1 MVTFSTR
8 RRPTLSSSTFP
19 ARTALARIA
28 PMTHTILCFLLA
40 AATPATGE
48 SGGLSMPNFDDG
60 TMEVIIYSVAG
71 IALLVAGYRLGRL
84 VGRRSATRAI
94 QQKEQ
99 ELFTAQKGF
108 KNLYEQELATVK
120 TENDQLKLKAEQ
132 MSAKVEEY
140 RKKAAGLGGLF
151 HSGGKKAD
159 AMYAL
164 LLENEAL
171 EEALYAQNEKLK
183 QERTDSL
190 KEQMRA
196 TGYRRVLM
204 SQLLNDNRIKEYVA
218 EILNDEKMLPRPGE
232 STANRPALPAAAGH
246 GEREES

>member
-1 MVTFSTR
+1 MILPTVT
-8 RRPTLSSSTFP
+8 
-19 ARTALARIA
+19 
-28 PMTHTILCFLLA
+28 LA
-40 AATPATGE
+40 AA
-48 SGGLSMPNFDDG
+48 SMPHFDNG
-60 TMEVIIYSVAG
+60 TLEVILYSMAG
-71 IALLVAGYRLGRL
+71 VVLLIAGYRLGRL
-84 VGRRSATRAI
+84 IGSSSTNRAI
-94 QQKEQ
+94 AAREQ

-108 KNLYEQELATVK
+108 KQLYEQELANVK
-120 TENDQLKLKAEQ
+120 AQNEQLKLNAEQ
-132 MSAKVEEY
+132 MQLKVEEY

-151 HSGGKKAD
+151 SSGSRKAD

-218 EILNDEKMLPRPGE
+218 EILNDERHLPPV
-232 STANRPALPAAAGH
+232 SSKPALPDQAG
-246 GEREES
+246 GSNSEEHAG